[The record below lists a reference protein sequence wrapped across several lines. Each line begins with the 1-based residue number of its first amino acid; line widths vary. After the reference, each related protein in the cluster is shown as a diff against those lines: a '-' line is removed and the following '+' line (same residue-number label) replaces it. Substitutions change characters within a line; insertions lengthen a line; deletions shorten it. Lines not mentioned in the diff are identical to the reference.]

1 MDVEELLKRSVETNA
16 SDIFIIPGLPI
27 TFKVGG
33 RQIRLE
39 DNGKLM
45 PQQTEELIRAI
56 YAHAGRSEKAM
67 EAADTDDDFS
77 FMLAGIGRFRINV
90 FHQRGSLSAV
100 VRVIKF
106 DLPTAESLS
115 LPPEVMKVADFKKGL
130 VLVTGPAGAGKTT
143 TMACILDRINR
154 SRSGHIITLE
164 DPLEYIH
171 RHDKCIVS
179 QREIFSDCDSFLS
192 ALRSALRESPD
203 VILLGEMRDCETI
216 EAAMTAAET
225 GQLLFSSI
233 HSTGAAN
240 TVDRIVDSFPANQ
253 QSQVRLQLSTVLQA
267 VISQQLVPGLDGK
280 LHPAFEIMYCNIA
293 IRNLIR
299 ESKTYQME
307 SAIQAGAAQGMRTM
321 DSSLLEM
328 VKDGIISKD
337 TALTYCINYE
347 AMSRKLK

>member
-1 MDVEELLKRSVETNA
+1 MDSEELLKRSVEANA
-16 SDIFIIPGLPI
+16 SDIFIIHGLPI

-106 DLPTAESLS
+106 DLPTAE
-115 LPPEVMKVADFKKGL
+115 
-130 VLVTGPAGAGKTT
+130 
-143 TMACILDRINR
+143 
-154 SRSGHIITLE
+154 
-164 DPLEYIH
+164 
-171 RHDKCIVS
+171 
-179 QREIFSDCDSFLS
+179 
-192 ALRSALRESPD
+192 
-203 VILLGEMRDCETI
+203 
-216 EAAMTAAET
+216 
-225 GQLLFSSI
+225 
-233 HSTGAAN
+233 
-240 TVDRIVDSFPANQ
+240 
-253 QSQVRLQLSTVLQA
+253 
-267 VISQQLVPGLDGK
+267 
-280 LHPAFEIMYCNIA
+280 IMYCNIA